1 MKKKFYYLIFI
12 LIVNLNLNISYAND
26 IREFEIEGIS
36 VGDNLLKFV
45 SEESIKTQIEDR
57 KTSVYYDNDYVSIL
71 LKEMRNKLSI
81 YDDVKV
87 VIKPNDKSYKIY
99 ALEGILGF
107 NNIDECHKNQI
118 KISDEIKNSLNLQ
131 MEGDMWN
138 LKESRLPDSIKD
150 IRYIDF
156 NIKED
161 LSEGSFRTGC
171 YDYKVGPDILMIMI
185 NSPEFDKYLAKL
197 AT

>member
-1 MKKKFYYLIFI
+1 MIFI
-12 LIVNLNLNISYAND
+12 LNFLNISYAND

-45 SEESIKTQIEDR
+45 SEGSIKTQIEDR

-87 VIKPNDKSYKIY
+87 VIKPNDQSYKIY

-171 YDYKVGPDILMIMI
+171 YDYKVGPDILMIII

>member
-1 MKKKFYYLIFI
+1 MKIFLSFIILIFSFQS
-12 LIVNLNLNISYAND
+12 LSSAND

-45 SEESIKTQIEDR
+45 SEGSIKTQIEDR

-87 VIKPNDKSYKIY
+87 VIKPNDQSYKIY

-171 YDYKVGPDILMIMI
+171 YDYKVGPDILMIII

>member
-87 VIKPNDKSYKIY
+87 VIKPNDQSYKIY

>member
-1 MKKKFYYLIFI
+1 MKIFLSFIILIFSFQS
-12 LIVNLNLNISYAND
+12 LSNAND

-45 SEESIKTQIEDR
+45 SEGSIKTQIEDR

-171 YDYKVGPDILMIMI
+171 YDYKVGPDILMIII

>member
-1 MKKKFYYLIFI
+1 MKIFLSFIILIFSFQS
-12 LIVNLNLNISYAND
+12 LSSAND

-45 SEESIKTQIEDR
+45 SEGSIKTQIEDR

-87 VIKPNDKSYKIY
+87 VIKPNDQSYKIY

-138 LKESRLPDSIKD
+138 LKESRLSDSLKD

>member
-57 KTSVYYDNDYVSIL
+57 KTSVYYDNDYVSII

-87 VIKPNDKSYKIY
+87 VIKPNDQSYKIY

>member
-1 MKKKFYYLIFI
+1 
-12 LIVNLNLNISYAND
+12 
-26 IREFEIEGIS
+26 
-36 VGDNLLKFV
+36 
-45 SEESIKTQIEDR
+45 
-57 KTSVYYDNDYVSIL
+57 
-71 LKEMRNKLSI
+71 
-81 YDDVKV
+81 
-87 VIKPNDKSYKIY
+87 
-99 ALEGILGF
+99 
-107 NNIDECHKNQI
+107 
-118 KISDEIKNSLNLQ
+118 
-131 MEGDMWN
+131 MWN

-171 YDYKVGPDILMIMI
+171 YDYKVGPDILMIII

>member
-45 SEESIKTQIEDR
+45 SEGSIKTQIEDR

-87 VIKPNDKSYKIY
+87 VIKPNDQSYKIY

-171 YDYKVGPDILMIMI
+171 YDYKVGPDILMIII

>member
-1 MKKKFYYLIFI
+1 MKIFLSFIILIFSFQS
-12 LIVNLNLNISYAND
+12 LSRAND

-45 SEESIKTQIEDR
+45 SEGSIKTQIEDR

-87 VIKPNDKSYKIY
+87 VIKPNDQSYKIY

-171 YDYKVGPDILMIMI
+171 YDYKVGPDILMIII

>member
-1 MKKKFYYLIFI
+1 MKIFLSFIILIFSFQS
-12 LIVNLNLNISYAND
+12 LSSAND

-45 SEESIKTQIEDR
+45 SEGSIKTQIEDR

-87 VIKPNDKSYKIY
+87 VIKPNDQSYKIY

>member
-1 MKKKFYYLIFI
+1 MKKILIFLGI
-12 LIVNLNLNISYAND
+12 IFINFSVLAND

-45 SEESIKTQIEDR
+45 SEGSIKTQIEDR

-138 LKESRLPDSIKD
+138 LKESRLPDSIKN

-171 YDYKVGPDILMIMI
+171 YDYKVGPDILMIII

>member
-1 MKKKFYYLIFI
+1 MKIFLSFIILIFSFQS
-12 LIVNLNLNISYAND
+12 LSNAND

-45 SEESIKTQIEDR
+45 SEGSIKTQIEDR

-87 VIKPNDKSYKIY
+87 VIKPNDQSYKIY

>member
-1 MKKKFYYLIFI
+1 MKKILIFLGI
-12 LIVNLNLNISYAND
+12 IFINFSVLAND

-45 SEESIKTQIEDR
+45 SEGSIKTQIEDR

-87 VIKPNDKSYKIY
+87 VIKPNDQSYKIY

-171 YDYKVGPDILMIMI
+171 YDYKVGPDILMIII

>member
-1 MKKKFYYLIFI
+1 MKIFLSFIILIFSFQS
-12 LIVNLNLNISYAND
+12 LSNAND

-45 SEESIKTQIEDR
+45 SEGSIKTQIEDR

-171 YDYKVGPDILMIMI
+171 YDYKVGPDILMIII
-185 NSPEFDKYLAKL
+185 NSPEFDKYLAEL

>member
-45 SEESIKTQIEDR
+45 SEGSIKTQIEDR

-87 VIKPNDKSYKIY
+87 VIKPNDQSYKIY

>member
-1 MKKKFYYLIFI
+1 MKKKYYYLIFI

-45 SEESIKTQIEDR
+45 SEGSIKTQIEDR

-87 VIKPNDKSYKIY
+87 VIKPNDQSYKIY

-171 YDYKVGPDILMIMI
+171 YDYKVGPDILMIII

>member
-1 MKKKFYYLIFI
+1 MKIFLSFIILIFSFQS
-12 LIVNLNLNISYAND
+12 LSSAND

-45 SEESIKTQIEDR
+45 SEGSIKTQIEDR

-71 LKEMRNKLSI
+71 LEEMRNKLSI

-87 VIKPNDKSYKIY
+87 VIKPNDQSYKIY

-171 YDYKVGPDILMIMI
+171 YDYKVGPDILMIII

>member
-1 MKKKFYYLIFI
+1 MKIFLSFIILIFSFQS
-12 LIVNLNLNISYAND
+12 LSNAND

-45 SEESIKTQIEDR
+45 SEGSIKTQIEDR